1 MRKHSGRV
9 ILSTLFNVIRQ
20 TSLPFTNVN
29 NKLKGNLGKNTLLI
43 LKMRYA
49 IYFQTEDIRGV
60 LKNTFQIEDNIS

>member
-1 MRKHSGRV
+1 MIYKRKQ
-9 ILSTLFNVIRQ
+9 Q
-20 TSLPFTNVN
+20 TKRKPWKKHPTDLNPTD
-29 NKLKGNLGKNTLLI
+29 LI

>member
-29 NKLKGNLGKNTLLI
+29 NKLKGNLGKKTYRSKPDRSDPKNEIPDFLTFFDHG
-43 LKMRYA
+43 A
-49 IYFQTEDIRGV
+49 FQGGG
-60 LKNTFQIEDNIS
+60 